1 MRWRCLGEGAEQ
13 LGNED
18 EAVTNPKPYDIPKR
32 RVLEAYRQVRA
43 NRGAAGI
50 DGESLAMFEAD
61 LSRNLYKL
69 WNRLSSG
76 SYLPP
81 PVRQVGIPKKDG
93 GVRILG
99 VPTVADRI
107 AQQVVVT
114 RIGGDLYGVF
124 HPDSYGYQLG
134 KSAVDA
140 VAATRKRC
148 WAYDWV
154 VEFDIRRAFDEL
166 DWGLLRKA
174 IAKHVKDP
182 WCLLYIERWLT
193 ASAVSPDGQPVERIK
208 GVPQGSVI
216 GPVLMNL
223 FMTYAFDEWMKRE
236 YPKTPFCRYADD
248 AVAHC
253 RSESEAK
260 NLLAAIENRL
270 RECKLE
276 MHPEKSG
283 IVYCKDSNRRSEYRK
298 TGFTFLGYE
307 FRPRIAKGRD
317 GRIWTSFLPAI
328 SATARKRIMQTIRE
342 WQLPRQTSI
351 SLNELAKLYNPQIRG
366 WMNYYSHF
374 YRSALHR
381 LYDHIDQKLV
391 RWAQHKYRKLAGR
404 QVRARAWLRK
414 VVSRQPRLFVHW
426 LAHGRVAV
434 RTMGA
439 V

>member
-1 MRWRCLGEGAEQ
+1 MKTARKNTDARYQ
-13 LGNED
+13 
-18 EAVTNPKPYDIPKR
+18 
-32 RVLEAYRQVRA
+32 
-43 NRGAAGI
+43 
-50 DGESLAMFEAD
+50 FEAD

-182 WCLLYIERWLT
+182 WCLLYFERWLT
-193 ASAVSPDGQPVERIK
+193 ASAISPDGQPVGRIPRFAIE
-208 GVPQGSVI
+208 GGFGGLTESLGTLLVARPIRAASTRVQSRIAEAVI
-216 GPVLMNL
+216 L
-223 FMTYAFDEWMKRE
+223 
-236 YPKTPFCRYADD
+236 
-248 AVAHC
+248 AVAGC
-253 RSESEAK
+253 
-260 NLLAAIENRL
+260 
-270 RECKLE
+270 
-276 MHPEKSG
+276 
-283 IVYCKDSNRRSEYRK
+283 
-298 TGFTFLGYE
+298 GFSQDYVF
-307 FRPRIAKGRD
+307 
-317 GRIWTSFLPAI
+317 
-328 SATARKRIMQTIRE
+328 
-342 WQLPRQTSI
+342 
-351 SLNELAKLYNPQIRG
+351 
-366 WMNYYSHF
+366 
-374 YRSALHR
+374 
-381 LYDHIDQKLV
+381 
-391 RWAQHKYRKLAGR
+391 
-404 QVRARAWLRK
+404 AW
-414 VVSRQPRLFVHW
+414 
-426 LAHGRVAV
+426 
-434 RTMGA
+434 
-439 V
+439 